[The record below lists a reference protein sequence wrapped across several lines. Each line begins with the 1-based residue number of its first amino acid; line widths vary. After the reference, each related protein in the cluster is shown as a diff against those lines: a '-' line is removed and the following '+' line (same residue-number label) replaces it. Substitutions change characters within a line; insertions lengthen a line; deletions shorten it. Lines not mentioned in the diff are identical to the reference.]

1 MHPDVKQL
9 FDAVQDHSDQVT
21 ALRGAI
27 DDLPDQIGVSIEKAI
42 KRAVA
47 DRQTWHTAGE
57 ALHEVAKERAGGWL
71 FGGLQVLFSRAMW
84 LLIIG
89 VGIYMLGG
97 WTALAGAIKSVFTS
111 G

>member
-1 MHPDVKQL
+1 MHPDVEQL
-9 FDAVQDHSDQVT
+9 FRAVQSHDDRVT
-21 ALRGAI
+21 ALQSTIEG
-27 DDLPDQIGVSIEKAI
+27 LPDQIGISIEQAI

-84 LLIIG
+84 LLLIG
-89 VGIYMLGG
+89 IGIYMLGG
-97 WTALAGAIKSVFTS
+97 WTALVGFIKSAFTS